1 MSAGNSSQDLRT
13 PLARVRGMGS
23 AKEGSGHWWYQR
35 LTAIAL
41 VPLCIWFVWLV
52 VQVSGM
58 THAQVVELVRQPLNG
73 VLLIA
78 FLVSIFYHGQ
88 LGLQVVIEDY
98 IHQRAFE
105 LFLQI
110 AVKFAAF
117 LLTAAGVLSV
127 LRIMLGG

>member
-1 MSAGNSSQDLRT
+1 MSAGAPQDLRT
-13 PLARVRGMGS
+13 PLARVRGLGS

-41 VPLCIWFVWLV
+41 IPLCIWFVWLV

-58 THAQVVELVRQPLNG
+58 NHGQVVELIRQPVNG

-78 FLVSIFYHGQ
+78 FLVAIFYHGQ

-117 LLTAAGVLSV
+117 LGIAAGVVAV
-127 LRIMLGG
+127 LRIMLGA

>member
-1 MSAGNSSQDLRT
+1 MSAEHSAQDLRT

-41 VPLCIWFVWLV
+41 IPLCIWFVWLA
-52 VQVSGM
+52 VQVSGLG
-58 THAQVVELVRQPLNG
+58 HAQIIELVRQPLNG

-110 AVKFAAF
+110 AVKFSAF
-117 LLTAAGVLSV
+117 LLTAAGVVAV